1 MRRVDGT
8 CLIFRGLNLDILQYS
23 FVYKWNKSVE
33 MAKNGC
39 YWPYLA
45 DQSNF
50 SSADFA
56 RISNNNLLTVFDEF
70 VDEDENN
77 TDNTS

>member
-1 MRRVDGT
+1 
-8 CLIFRGLNLDILQYS
+8 
-23 FVYKWNKSVE
+23 
-33 MAKNGC
+33 MAKNGR